1 VNVEKGR
8 CGKMKRNLYLEAC
21 QIFNSRRVES
31 IERVEPESLH
41 QFRPPVEYLENEIKN
56 NLSHRIGRLIS
67 EELPLNKTKY
77 SSLTEYSISGYFLT
91 REDVEKIL
99 RLLDEALVDKNLSI
113 AENNQTYF
121 KEMLDQVED

>member
-1 VNVEKGR
+1 
-8 CGKMKRNLYLEAC
+8 MKRNLYLEAC